1 MDMITENKVV
11 PNLRF
16 EEFNDSWE
24 NKKLLEVSIINMGQS
39 PNSKSYNQIG
49 QGMLL
54 IQGNADI
61 KNRLTNP
68 RQWTS
73 EPTKKCQI
81 GDLILTVRAPVGA
94 IAKSVHNA
102 CIGRGVCSISNN
114 SKSNIEFL
122 YQTLCNY
129 EKKWVKLEQGST
141 FTAVSGKDIRGIILD
156 IPSLTEQQKVASFLS
171 AVDEKIQQLTKKK
184 ELLEDYK
191 KGIMQKIFSQEIRF
205 KDDNGNNYSDWEEK
219 MLGEMIEIRSSK
231 RVLQEHWKDFGVP
244 FLRTRE
250 IKNLSNKVKFKT
262 PIFISQLLFEELKE
276 KYGIPIENDILVTG
290 VGTIGE
296 LYIVKENDKF
306 YFKDGNVLWFKMNSK
321 LNSIYLSQLFKTRF
335 VRKQLSDNASI
346 TTVATFTID
355 GARKTRIIYPCLKE
369 QKKIADFLTAV
380 DKKIEIVSHQ
390 LEKNKEFKKGLLQQ
404 MFV

>member
-1 MDMITENKVV
+1 MITENKVV

-390 LEKNKEFKKGLLQQ
+390 LEKTKEFKKGLLQQ

>member
-1 MDMITENKVV
+1 
-11 PNLRF
+11 
-16 EEFNDSWE
+16 
-24 NKKLLEVSIINMGQS
+24 
-39 PNSKSYNQIG
+39 
-49 QGMLL
+49 
-54 IQGNADI
+54 
-61 KNRLTNP
+61 
-68 RQWTS
+68 
-73 EPTKKCQI
+73 
-81 GDLILTVRAPVGA
+81 
-94 IAKSVHNA
+94 
-102 CIGRGVCSISNN
+102 
-114 SKSNIEFL
+114 
-122 YQTLCNY
+122 
-129 EKKWVKLEQGST
+129 
-141 FTAVSGKDIRGIILD
+141 
-156 IPSLTEQQKVASFLS
+156 
-171 AVDEKIQQLTKKK
+171 
-184 ELLEDYK
+184 
-191 KGIMQKIFSQEIRF
+191 
-205 KDDNGNNYSDWEEK
+205 

-321 LNSIYLSQLFKTRF
+321 LNSIYLSQLFKTKF

-355 GARKTRIIYPCLKE
+355 GARKTMIIYPCLKE
-369 QKKIADFLTAV
+369 QKKISDFLSAI
-380 DKKIEIVSHQ
+380 DNKIESVSAQ
-390 LEKNKEFKKGLLQQ
+390 IEKTKEFKKGLLQQ